1 MFQWPRGSALT
12 LSLDGAD
19 LAGVSPALTG
29 HPGAAARFLRCV
41 CRFGSLAAAV
51 LELGVAVVHSHILP
65 LTKTKNSGVKLET
78 LPDGFLVSGDYA
90 TAEHTRARGNS
101 GNTDYENTLS
111 IDLEIKVDALHSN
124 LNVKNFLLSLGF

>member
-1 MFQWPRGSALT
+1 M
-12 LSLDGAD
+12 
-19 LAGVSPALTG
+19 
-29 HPGAAARFLRCV
+29 
-41 CRFGSLAAAV
+41 AAAV

-65 LTKTKNSGVKLET
+65 LTKTKNKSGVKLET

-90 TAEHTRARGNS
+90 TAEHTSPRRNS